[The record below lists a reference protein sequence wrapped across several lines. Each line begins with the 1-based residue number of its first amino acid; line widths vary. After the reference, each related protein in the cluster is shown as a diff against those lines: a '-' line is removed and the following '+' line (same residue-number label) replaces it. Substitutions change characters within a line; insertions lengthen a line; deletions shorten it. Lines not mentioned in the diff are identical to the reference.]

1 MNTCS
6 VQSRLVGEP
15 LPGTAPHARVWIV
28 IEQPGAWGRKA
39 LHDAALPAGLGARLA
54 GLVEG
59 HAATILLARHPSNRR
74 TVESASHQVWIAHA
88 GPGVPR
94 MTTIHLTDLNEIAD
108 WDITAITN
116 GDLPGT
122 AVDEPLVLVCTQGGR
137 DACCAVLGRPLL
149 GEVHRLVGD
158 HSGRVWESSHIGGHR
173 FAPTVLSLPSGAAY
187 GRVTADDVVGILN
200 NEAVG
205 TLALQGL
212 RGRTCL
218 PQPWQVAEIAVRER
232 AQVDRLDSLTVE
244 APASTDTDAQ
254 EVDVRHV
261 DGRTWRVRVQRVTL
275 PDMRAESCLGEPLP
289 VNTWQVVDISEQPEA
304 D

>member
-6 VQSRLVGEP
+6 AQSLLVGEP
-15 LPGTAPHARVWIV
+15 LPGTAPHAQAWIV

-39 LHDAALPAGLGARLA
+39 LEDAALPAGLGPRLARL
-54 GLVEG
+54 VDG
-59 HAATILLARHPSNRR
+59 HPVSILLARHPSNRR
-74 TVESASHQVWIAHA
+74 TDGSAPHRVWVAQV
-88 GPGVPR
+88 GPGKPR
-94 MTTIHLTDLNEIAD
+94 LTLIHLTDLNQIAD
-108 WDITAITN
+108 WDITAIAN

-149 GEVHRLVGD
+149 GEVHRLVGAR
-158 HSGRVWESSHIGGHR
+158 SELVWESSHIGGHR

-187 GRVTADDVVGILN
+187 GRVTAGDVVGILN
-200 NEAVG
+200 DEAVG

-218 PQPWQVAEIAVRER
+218 PPPWQAAEIAVRER
-232 AQVDRLDSLTVE
+232 AQVDRIDALTVE
-244 APASTDTDAQ
+244 SLAELDAQ
-254 EVDVRHV
+254 TQSVDVRHV
-261 DGRTWRVRVQRVTL
+261 DGRAWHVMVRRATL
-275 PDMRAESCLGEPLP
+275 PGVRAESCLGEPMP
-289 VNTWQVVDISEQPEA
+289 VHTWQVVELSEQPVP